1 MVANGVLPAPRR
13 AVVYALAGDSPSV
26 LPTAVSA
33 LRALAPHATRLVVTV
48 PTAVGDVDLGLAEFD
63 PQIVH
68 VASSRF
74 TPANYREA
82 LDALASVRD
91 EIDEVVL
98 TGDGWLGP
106 LDSFDDLLV
115 RMDAVPGDG
124 WQAAEITGALDTS
137 FEDQGHPLVAMPWTW
152 FVARR
157 SLLDSA
163 AWRTFWD
170 EQARMPR
177 PVEHERLIGSK
188 LIDAGLRIEYAFA
201 ADRYPTANAP
211 VHVADL
217 LLEDGYPFVDRGFLA
232 WYPTYLDRHGIIGKD
247 ILDAAAARGLDRDAA
262 LGTLARVVAPRTL
275 NANAGLLEI
284 LPQKSVIPGAD
295 ASGLRIAAVVYARD
309 LPEFE
314 HLCGKLGNLPAGF
327 DLVVTTTDGRKAAR
341 IERFVESRTL
351 GYARL
356 DVRVTPSR
364 KGRDMAD
371 FFVGCHDLLL
381 DRDYDVIV
389 KVHARKHVEKTLNVV
404 RYFTRYQ
411 TENLLASREYVQ
423 NVLGLFARKPR
434 LGVVFPPTMH
444 IGYSILGSGWGG
456 GQYRASA
463 VRLLRKLGIHV
474 PLETVSPLS
483 PYGGMWMCRP
493 EAVAALAELR
503 LGYRDYTSA
512 GPVKGLARAQ
522 ERIIAHVAAGSGFY
536 TQTVLTPA
544 HAAISHT
551 AIDYKVDQLFSTTT
565 GYPADVIPLIQRAGR
580 MSGRGIFGLSRMYL
594 TLNRPVL
601 AAIAAPF
608 YRLAYTAIG
617 IAKLGRRGLRET
629 QRRINNRRGGF

>member
-1 MVANGVLPAPRR
+1 VVSNGVLPTPRR
-13 AVVYALAGDSPSV
+13 AVVYALSGDSPHV
-26 LPTAVSA
+26 LPSAVAAIAS
-33 LRALAPHATRLVVTV
+33 LARHATRLVVTV
-48 PTAVGDVDLGLAEFD
+48 PIAVQDAEVALADLDV
-63 PQIVH
+63 QILPMR
-68 VASSRF
+68 SISF
-74 TPANYREA
+74 TPSNYREA
-82 LDALASVRD
+82 IELLTMTRD

-106 LDSFDDLLV
+106 LDSFEALLS

-124 WQAAEITGALDTS
+124 WQVAEISGALDTS
-137 FEDQGHPLVAMPWTW
+137 FDDQEHPVVAMPWAW

-163 AWRTFWD
+163 AWSSFW
-170 EQARMPR
+170 ETQPR
-177 PVEHERLIGSK
+177 LPKPAEHERLIARR
-188 LIDAGLRIEYAFA
+188 LRAAGLRVEYAFHA
-201 ADRYPTANAP
+201 ASYPTDNAP

-217 LLEDGYPFVDRGFLA
+217 LIQDGYPFLDRGFFG

-247 ILDAAAARGLDRDAA
+247 MLEAAAVRGLDKDSA
-262 LGTLARVVAPRTL
+262 LGSLARVVAPRTL

-284 LPQKSVIPGAD
+284 LPQKSVIPGTD
-295 ASGLRIAAVVYARD
+295 TSRLRVAAVVYARD

-314 HLCGKLGNLPAGF
+314 QLCGKLGNLPAGF
-327 DLVVTTTDGRKAAR
+327 DLVITTTDGRKAAR

-351 GYARL
+351 SYGRL

-364 KGRDMAD
+364 KGRDIAD

-389 KVHARKHVEKTLNVV
+389 KVHARKHVRKTLNVV

-411 TENLLASREYVQ
+411 TENLLASSEYVQ
-423 NVLGLFARKPR
+423 NVLGLFASNPR

-456 GQYRASA
+456 GRYRTAA
-463 VRLLRKLGIHV
+463 VRLLRKMGVKV
-474 PLETVSPLS
+474 PLENVSPLA
-483 PYGGMWMCRP
+483 PYGGMWICRP
-493 EAVAALAELR
+493 EAVAAIAELR
-503 LGYRDYTSA
+503 LGYRDYSSA
-512 GPVKGLARAQ
+512 GPVKGLAGIQ
-522 ERIIAHVAAGSGFY
+522 ERVIAHVAAASGYY
-536 TQTVLTPA
+536 TKTVLNPS

-551 AIDYKVDQLFSTTT
+551 AIDYKVDQLFSTTR
-565 GYPADVIPLIQRAGR
+565 GYPADAIPLIQKAGR

-594 TLNRPVL
+594 TLNHPPL

-617 IAKLGRRGLRET
+617 IAKLGRRGLREA
-629 QRRINNRRGGF
+629 QRRIHNRRGGF